1 MILLI
6 LLMLFY
12 LHNQSQSDRL
22 WSGVGVG
29 VESPGVG
36 VGVETLRVGVGV
48 ETPVGDG
55 SGSRS

>member
-1 MILLI
+1 
-6 LLMLFY
+6 MLFY

-22 WSGVGVG
+22 WSGVG

-48 ETPVGDG
+48 ETPVGDESG
-55 SGSRS
+55 SGS